1 MPTIRWQWR
10 STNFRKGAK
19 DRGQYRQAAGAIEKA
34 LIWGSSVIVITERTC
49 RLVQHNFVEYRGV
62 RFAILFGTVRQQ
74 WRVNQ
79 LPEERTVFGTR
90 QEAVTT
96 ARSMIDARLKKLS
109 LASRTGRS
117 EDNGQPR

>member
-1 MPTIRWQWR
+1 MLCLPSDSNEPRLLDTCPRYSWR
-10 STNFRKGAK
+10 
-19 DRGQYRQAAGAIEKA
+19 Y
-34 LIWGSSVIVITERTC
+34 SSITFVIVITERTG

-62 RFAILFGTVRQQ
+62 RFAILLGTARQQ
-74 WRVNQ
+74 WRVAIYPVPSQ

-117 EDNGQPR
+117 EDNG

>member
-1 MPTIRWQWR
+1 MAIYAPG
-10 STNFRKGAK
+10 KG
-19 DRGQYRQAAGAIEKA
+19 
-34 LIWGSSVIVITERTC
+34 
-49 RLVQHNFVEYRGV
+49 
-62 RFAILFGTVRQQ
+62 
-74 WRVNQ
+74 

-117 EDNGQPR
+117 EDNG